1 MQYRR
6 LGRSGLQVSELSLG
20 SWVTYANQVNVKQAK
35 EMLALAMD
43 SGINFFDNA
52 EAYASGQSE
61 EVMGSAIKALKW
73 PRLNYIVSTKF
84 YWGLAEPEHKGMS
97 AATALPVNRKNTLN
111 RKYLMQAIDGSL
123 SRMGLDFIDL
133 VYCHRPDAQTPI
145 EETVQAMSDMI
156 TQGKALYWGTS
167 EWSADE
173 IRAAWCI
180 ADKHHLHKPVMEQ
193 PQYNLFHRK
202 RVEQEYARLY
212 QDIGLGLTT
221 WSPLASGLLT
231 GKYRNGVPK
240 GSRGSRKDMEF
251 LVNGLTN
258 DDKNTAVT
266 KLQAVAD
273 ELDCTVGQLA
283 IAWAARNPHVS
294 TVITGASKIEQLKD
308 NLGAAAVIHHLT
320 PDLMAHIDKITKALA
335 D

>member
-6 LGRSGLQVSELSLG
+6 LGISGVQVSQLSVG
-20 SWVTYANQVNVKQAK
+20 SWVTYANQVNVKDAK

-43 SGINFFDNA
+43 RGVNFFDNA
-52 EAYASGQSE
+52 EVYASGKSE
-61 EVMGSAIKALKW
+61 EVMGDAIKALKW

-84 YWGLAEPEHKGMS
+84 FWGLAETDAKS
-97 AATALPVNRKNTLN
+97 VTVNRKNTLN

-123 SRMGLDFIDL
+123 KRMGLDFIDL
-133 VYCHRPDAQTPI
+133 VYCHRPDALTPI
-145 EETVQAMSDMI
+145 EETVHAMSDMI

-173 IRAAWCI
+173 IRTAWCI

-202 RVEQEYARLY
+202 RVEHEYARLY
-212 QDIGLGLTT
+212 EDIGLGLTT

-240 GSRGSRKDMEF
+240 GSRGARKDMNF
-251 LVNGLTN
+251 LVNGLT
-258 DDKNTAVT
+258 DDAKNTAVT
-266 KLQAVAD
+266 QLEVIAD
-273 ELDCTVGQLA
+273 DLGCTVGQLA
-283 IAWAARNPHVS
+283 IAWVAHNPHVS
-294 TVITGASKIEQLKD
+294 TVITGASKLKQLKD
-308 NLGAAAVIHHLT
+308 NLDALDVIARLS
-320 PDLMAHIDKITKALA
+320 PDVMAQIDGITKPLA

>member
-6 LGRSGLQVSELSLG
+6 LGTSGVQVSQLSVG
-20 SWVTYANQVNVKQAK
+20 SWVTYANQVNVKDAK

-43 SGINFFDNA
+43 RGVNFFDNA
-52 EAYASGQSE
+52 EVYASGKSE
-61 EVMGSAIKALKW
+61 EVMGDAIKALKW

-84 YWGLAEPEHKGMS
+84 YWGLAETDAKS
-97 AATALPVNRKNTLN
+97 VTVNRKNTLN

-123 SRMGLDFIDL
+123 KRMGLDFIDL
-133 VYCHRPDAQTPI
+133 VYCHRPDALTPI
-145 EETVQAMSDMI
+145 EETVHAMSDMI

-173 IRAAWCI
+173 IRTAWCI

-202 RVEQEYARLY
+202 RVEHEYARLY
-212 QDIGLGLTT
+212 EDIGLGLTT

-240 GSRGSRKDMEF
+240 GSRGARKDMDF
-251 LVNGLTN
+251 LVSGLT
-258 DDKNTAVT
+258 DDAKNTAVT
-266 KLQAVAD
+266 QLEVIAD
-273 ELDCTVGQLA
+273 DLGCTVGQLA
-283 IAWAARNPHVS
+283 IAWVAHNPHVS
-294 TVITGASKIEQLKD
+294 TVITGASKLQQLKD
-308 NLGAAAVIHHLT
+308 NLDALDVIARLS
-320 PDLMAHIDKITKALA
+320 PDVMAQIDGITKPLA

>member
-6 LGRSGLQVSELSLG
+6 LGTSGVQVSQLSVG
-20 SWVTYANQVNVKQAK
+20 SWVTYANQVNVKDAK

-43 SGINFFDNA
+43 HGVNFFDNA
-52 EAYASGQSE
+52 EVYASGKSE
-61 EVMGSAIKALKW
+61 EVMGDAIKALKW

-84 YWGLAEPEHKGMS
+84 FWGLAETDAKS
-97 AATALPVNRKNTLN
+97 VTVNRKNTLN

-123 SRMGLDFIDL
+123 KRMGLDFIDL
-133 VYCHRPDAQTPI
+133 VYCHRPDALTPI
-145 EETVQAMSDMI
+145 EETVHAMSDMI

-173 IRAAWCI
+173 IRTAWCI

-202 RVEQEYARLY
+202 RVEHEYARLY
-212 QDIGLGLTT
+212 EDIGLGLTT

-240 GSRGSRKDMEF
+240 GSRGARKDMNF
-251 LVNGLTN
+251 LVNGLT
-258 DDKNTAVT
+258 DDAKNTAVT
-266 KLQAVAD
+266 QLEVIAD
-273 ELDCTVGQLA
+273 DLGCTVGQLA
-283 IAWAARNPHVS
+283 IAWVAHNPHVS
-294 TVITGASKIEQLKD
+294 TVITGASKLKQLKD
-308 NLGAAAVIHHLT
+308 NLDALDVIARLS
-320 PDLMAHIDKITKALA
+320 PDVMAQIDGITKPLA